1 MRGMATRVSTA
12 ALVCA
17 CAIGAITIPLVVLG
31 VPAPAPLTIGT
42 PASPPARVVEL
53 PALPQ
58 SVPDR
63 GMADVPAHANPTA
76 GAPRRAV
83 RLTSSPLPAAVVSRT
98 PPIGSPTAPRG
109 HSVDSPVAPTA
120 PPTGRSAPIAPA
132 APETADAA
140 APTIP
145 AAPVAPIAPGTTP
158 PFEPTAAG
166 AAPPAE
172 PTAPPASAPTS
183 APAPAPAPESA
194 EPPAD
199 AAPAAAPP
207 APPQP
212 DAQKPTGTT
221 PSPTATPAPVAT
233 PAEVV
238 TAPGTAS
245 TQGSWSP
252 DLRSARRAQFARELE
267 ERARTLQEAL
277 YALIENQPVGVLP
290 TAANPQRRRGDE
302 PVTAE
307 RVEPVAD
314 DHAEPTE
321 PLGEVPSVS
330 RSGRCARIETC
341 PGFARPIPSESR

>member
-17 CAIGAITIPLVVLG
+17 CAVGAITIPLVVLG
-31 VPAPAPLTIGT
+31 VPAPAPLTIGA
-42 PASPPARVVEL
+42 PASPPVSVVEL

-58 SVPDR
+58 RVPDR
-63 GMADVPAHANPTA
+63 GMADVPVHADLAA
-76 GAPRRAV
+76 GAPTRAV
-83 RLTSSPLPAAVVSRT
+83 RLPSSPLPAPAVSTT
-98 PPIGSPTAPRG
+98 PPVGSPTAPGR
-109 HSVDSPVAPTA
+109 HFVAAPTA
-120 PPTGRSAPIAPA
+120 TTAPT

-140 APTIP
+140 PAAPSVPAAPAVP
-145 AAPVAPIAPGTTP
+145 AAPVAPTAPTAPTAPGTAP

-166 AAPPAE
+166 PAPPAE

-183 APAPAPAPESA
+183 APAPQSA

-207 APPQP
+207 APPQS
-212 DAQKPTGTT
+212 DSQRPTGTT
-221 PSPTATPAPVAT
+221 PPPVAT

-238 TAPGTAS
+238 VAPGTAS

-252 DLRSARRAQFARELE
+252 DRRSARRAQLARELE
-267 ERARTLQEAL
+267 GRAKTLEEAL
-277 YALIENQPVGVLP
+277 LAPLETQPVAVLSI
-290 TAANPQRRRGDE
+290 AANSQRERVDE
-302 PVTAE
+302 AVTAE

-321 PLGEVPSVS
+321 PLDEVPSVS
-330 RSGRCARIETC
+330 GSGRCARIMTC
-341 PGFARPIPSESR
+341 PGFARPIRSASR